1 MAPKPTVTMF
11 AVAACAAVSLGL
23 QVPIQAHATPSP
35 DCDWTVFA
43 TDSDIHEGN
52 GRDVHVTWGANSAG
66 ADFPIKSGIVHLPID
81 GPIIVKGTNELEFSI
96 SGSDEFGPFTSSYG
110 GSINPNGSASGT
122 SGGKSQSATWT
133 MGPTFK
139 CIAKA
144 ASAPPPAE
152 QQAPP
157 PPVEQVPPP
166 EKKPPTN
173 AVKMTIAKSGL
184 TNVNVNVTST
194 AEIPGSCTY
203 DANEIN
209 GLGASVNQAFD
220 LAAKGS
226 KQLSFLAP
234 LPGQTYHVVLSCHG
248 DFNGQDVEFGHQEQN
263 FP

>member
-1 MAPKPTVTMF
+1 MATKPTVTMF
-11 AVAACAAVSLGL
+11 AVAACAAVSFAV
-23 QVPIQAHATPSP
+23 QMPIPAHATPSP

-43 TDSDIHEGN
+43 TDSDINQGDGLQMHIAW
-52 GRDVHVTWGANSAG
+52 GRTGG
-66 ADFPIKSGIVHLPID
+66 SGSIGGSTGSVN
-81 GPIIVKGTNELEFSI
+81 GPIIIKGTNELDFSVQFDNSVWNY
-96 SGSDEFGPFTSSYG
+96 SGSIDP
-110 GSINPNGSASGT
+110 PGSASGT
-122 SGGKSQSATWT
+122 FNTGAGKSGTWT
-133 MGPTFK
+133 MGPAFK

-144 ASAPPPAE
+144 ASVPPPAE

-157 PPVEQVPPP
+157 PPVEQAPPP
-166 EKKPPTN
+166 EKKAPTN

-203 DANEIN
+203 DANEVN